1 MIRGRGSR
9 ILQRQKNCWDGNL
22 KSNCERACLSWKRIS
37 DNGLAFLKGDVQSN
51 FPYTISE
58 ESECCRVDNFFAIEA
73 FLSHKNNGCVGTGIQ
88 INECFIQLVFL
99 LFLRR
104 YDCCYDT
111 VFGGHEYMD
120 VYPISVRLFV
130 YSTDGQNTPVVCN
143 CIMKGEDRNN
153 VHCANNWFLYTYIP
167 AITCTPS
174 VHLISGAH

>member
-37 DNGLAFLKGDVQSN
+37 DNGLAFLKSDVQSN
-51 FPYTISE
+51 FPYPISE

-73 FLSHKNNGCVGTGIQ
+73 FLSHKSNGCVGTGIQ

-99 LFLRR
+99 LFLRS

-111 VFGGHEYMD
+111 VFGGM
-120 VYPISVRLFV
+120 
-130 YSTDGQNTPVVCN
+130 NTWMFIQYQCGFAFTLL
-143 CIMKGEDRNN
+143 MGR
-153 VHCANNWFLYTYIP
+153 T
-167 AITCTPS
+167 
-174 VHLISGAH
+174 HLSYATVS